1 MSGKHSPKY
10 KKFNVHLSN
19 GPLRL
24 YASPKV
30 LAALE
35 EVTIEM
41 DLYDGVRLSQ
51 VMKAVYEQGCKDG
64 RKEIIEKFQGQLD
77 GVKKHT
83 KYLGPGRPKKQK
95 TIEGDAKVVE

>member
-1 MSGKHSPKY
+1 MSGKHAAKY
-10 KKFNVHLSN
+10 KKFDVHLPA

-24 YASPKV
+24 YASPKI

-35 EVTIEM
+35 EVTTDM

-51 VMKAVYEQGCKDG
+51 VMKAVYEQGLKDV
-64 RKEIIEKFQGQLD
+64 RKEVIDKFDKQLE

-83 KYLGPGRPKKQK
+83 NYLGPGRPKKPK
-95 TIEGDAKVVE
+95 TIEGSADTIK